1 MISRDGFVTHGRQ
14 AIALRAGSA
23 FVILLLIVV
32 EGAGFPQLSHA
43 QTAPQAAQP
52 TPSTQTGPPAPGSPR
67 PRGPRYVAPDP
78 INFDDHSGWQ
88 QLFDGY
94 TLKGWD
100 GPTDVWTVANGMI
113 VASSTAANPTG
124 STYLI
129 WTGGE
134 PANFEFKA
142 EMKLEGEGSN
152 NLTAKGAVWPRGH
165 SSTGTRAAL
174 DESSAVAVQVI
185 EVGLVPARVPLRV
198 FLVRHRTDLR
208 STKLYATV
216 RTAPA
221 AGEKPSLLGT
231 FGDQDAIRGY
241 IDVGGWNQVHIIARG
256 NMMTYLVNGHLMSI
270 LIDDNPTMA
279 ASKGRLA
286 LQLEGRGDV
295 KVYFRDVWLK
305 ELP

>member
-152 NLTAKGAVWPRGH
+152 SGVQFRATKVGAVPDKKYSQWDTRGYQADFDYLNSNSGALIECCAGSGRGVPPRPD
-165 SSTGTRAAL
+165 RAFRG
-174 DESSAVAVQVI
+174 QI
-185 EVGLVPARVPLRV
+185 
-198 FLVRHRTDLR
+198 
-208 STKLYATV
+208 V